1 MVEAPASASP
11 PYLVLGSVRDE
22 QGPAGSSF
30 SFPLLILREGKSG
43 SFLISLH
50 RGGVSRSHSSLPS
63 SKHISHFPDV
73 EQQLEQVHGLRS
85 AREEAWAG
93 RSAKVSMDHK
103 ELVGFRRKGMKG
115 KALLYS
121 QSPEPCSTLSIM
133 PSWVLA
139 CLVSW
144 HLGAPKDCDSLQR
157 KAHAPQTTVRAFM

>member
-1 MVEAPASASP
+1 MSRKIQVREQSRCSAGGPDRKKRRQAGVQSDRWGQVGSIRQGWRGWDIMVEAPASASP
-11 PYLVLGSVRDE
+11 PYLVLGPVRDE

-103 ELVGFRRKGMKG
+103 ELAGF
-115 KALLYS
+115 
-121 QSPEPCSTLSIM
+121 
-133 PSWVLA
+133 
-139 CLVSW
+139 
-144 HLGAPKDCDSLQR
+144 
-157 KAHAPQTTVRAFM
+157 